1 MWTSGC
7 TGICVRFLCVPASR
21 LFLADSSAYILR
33 CSMFC
38 VYISGYECR
47 RKKRVN
53 EKKGSTDRIWAKKPE
68 VVKGNESIPVSLQ
81 PLSRIIAVVFFS
93 GWEMPKRTAQTKRL
107 PLLLFYYN
115 ISFLTIPCLSLS
127 QASPLR
133 VRQRKRF
140 FIERKKGCHLGDKR
154 EKWWHYDVPVMLIK
168 IRKSVHSAM
177 SQIQNNNLLC

>member
-1 MWTSGC
+1 MWDFFACLHLGC
-7 TGICVRFLCVPASR
+7 FWQTLQPI
-21 LFLADSSAYILR
+21 
-33 CSMFC
+33 FC
-38 VYISGYECR
+38 VVPCFVSTLVDMNAEE
-47 RKKRVN
+47 KKRVN